1 MIKVDTNIII
11 VEQLDVI
18 EAILTS
24 GLRRFGHDVSV
35 INDAMVE
42 TSTESLSKSLS
53 EKLSEKLFDTIGS
66 KKPVEVVILNLNL
79 VFDAALIAQTIRQ
92 DMADAGIFIIA
103 LVPSDRIGVFKHESG
118 IAEIESIVNYASE
131 QELMLMVRAALLH
144 SQSASESETLYVYGE
159 LEVNLA
165 TCKAKLAGRELKF
178 TPMQFQVLSVLVS
191 HPGNT
196 IDRNKLLKMALGDSI
211 RLVGRNVDVHVSA
224 IRMKLGSA
232 ADMVETIRG
241 IGYRFNPLA

>member
-53 EKLSEKLFDTIGS
+53 EKLYGTICS

-103 LVPSDRIGVFKHESG
+103 LVPSDRIGAFKHESG

>member
-42 TSTESLSKSLS
+42 TSTESLSKS
-53 EKLSEKLFDTIGS
+53 LSEKLFDTIGS

-103 LVPSDRIGVFKHESG
+103 LVPSDRIGAFKHESG

-178 TPMQFQVLSVLVS
+178 TPMQFQALSVLVS

-241 IGYRFNPLA
+241 IGYRFNPSA